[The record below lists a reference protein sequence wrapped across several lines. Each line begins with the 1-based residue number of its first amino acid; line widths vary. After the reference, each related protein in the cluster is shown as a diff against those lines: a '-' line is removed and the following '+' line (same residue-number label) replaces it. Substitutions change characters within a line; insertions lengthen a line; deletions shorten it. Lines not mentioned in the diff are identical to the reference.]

1 MSQRPSPRTAD
12 QGYDHGAVTSR
23 GPVREPFEVMLPV
36 RDGVR
41 LATDVYTAGPE
52 QGPRPVVLERTPY
65 GKRTARDSDQSR
77 RGVPVVQP
85 HESSAFFLER
95 GYTVVRQ
102 DCRGRGQSEG
112 EFVKYLNEGPD
123 GADTLAW
130 IAAQPWCDG
139 RVLMNGVSYS
149 AHAQTA
155 AAAEA
160 PPALAAMFLDS
171 GGFSS
176 AYEAGMRMG
185 GAFELKQATWAFRHA
200 VRSKEA
206 SENPVLAAGLAET
219 DVADWFHMTPWRA
232 GNSPLS
238 LLPGYE
244 DYLLEQW
251 ANENFGPFWTQPAI
265 YARGSYDRFPDVP
278 SFHISSWY
286 DPYVLSA
293 IENFTELGRR
303 KQSPSRLLL
312 GPWTHGKRCLTFAGD
327 VDFGPQAAFDENL
340 APSYLNFRADWFDAV
355 VDGTADSGPRVTYFV
370 MGGGPGTR
378 NDDGRLEHGG
388 TWEHAGTW
396 PPENTQ
402 RVPFFLSPGGGLQAR
417 PAADDAALTYSFDPA
432 DPVPTIGGQVTSGE
446 PVMRGGAF
454 DQMTGPH
461 VFGAREPYL
470 PLCARPD
477 VLVFRTPEL
486 SEPVTVAGGVEVE
499 LYVSSSAP
507 DTDFT
512 VKLIDEHPPSEDYPR
527 GFAMNLTEGILR
539 ARFRDSFSAPEPMEP
554 GEVYRLT
561 ITAPD
566 TANIFAA
573 GHRIR
578 LDVSSSNFPRFDV
591 NPNTG
596 GVVATTRTRRVA
608 ENTVHMSPQH
618 PSAVVLSVANRPS

>member
-1 MSQRPSPRTAD
+1 M
-12 QGYDHGAVTSR
+12 
-23 GPVREPFEVMLPV
+23 
-36 RDGVR
+36 RDGVH
-41 LATDVYTAGPE
+41 LATDVYTAGE
-52 QGPRPVVLERTPY
+52 QRGARPVILERTPY
-65 GKRTARDSDQSR
+65 GKRKPRDSDQSR
-77 RGVPVVQP
+77 RGTPVVQP
-85 HESSAFFLER
+85 HESASFFVAR

-102 DCRGRGQSEG
+102 DCRGRGRSGG

-123 GADTLAW
+123 GADTIEW

-160 PPALAAMFLDS
+160 PPALSAMFLDS

-206 SENPVLAAGLAET
+206 AEDAVLAAGLAQT
-219 DVADWFHMTPWRA
+219 SVAEWFRMMPWRA

-244 DYLLEQW
+244 SYLLDQW
-251 ANENFGPFWTQPAI
+251 ANENFGSFWSQPAI
-265 YARGSYDRFPDVP
+265 YARGSYNRFPDVP

-293 IENFTELGRR
+293 IENFSELGRR
-303 KQSPSRLLL
+303 KQSPSYLLL
-312 GPWTHGKRCLTFAGD
+312 GPWTHGRRCLTYSGD
-327 VDFGPQAAFDENL
+327 VDFGSEAPFDGNV
-340 APSYLNFRADWFDAV
+340 ASSYLDFRADWFDAV
-355 VDGTADSGPRVTYFV
+355 ANGTADPRPPVTYFV

-378 NDDGRLEHGG
+378 NADGRLEHGG
-388 TWEHAGTW
+388 TWRHATTW
-396 PPENTQ
+396 PPENTE
-402 RVPFFLSPGGGLQAR
+402 RIPFYLSSAGGLQAD
-417 PAADDAALTYSFDPA
+417 PVTDETALTYAFDPS

-446 PVMRGGAF
+446 PVMRGGAY
-454 DQMTGPH
+454 DQVTGPH

-477 VLVFRTPEL
+477 VLAFRTPPL
-486 SEPVTVAGGVEVE
+486 IEPVTIAGGIEVE
-499 LYVSSSAP
+499 LFVSSCAP

-512 VKLIDEHPPSEDYPR
+512 VKLVDEYPPSADYPR

-539 ARFRDSFSAPEPMEP
+539 ARFRESFSDPELMEP
-554 GEVYRLT
+554 GAIYRLT
-561 ITAPD
+561 VTAPD
-566 TANIFAA
+566 TANHFAA

-596 GVVATTRTRRVA
+596 GVVATTRTKHVA
-608 ENTVHMSPQH
+608 ENTIHMSPEH
-618 PSAVVLSVANRPS
+618 PSAVILSVANRAS